1 MQSRYLDQAFI
12 YQLNTRV
19 FCKENNMNLET
30 ISDRFFHSY
39 EFKAAD
45 FIWFMG
51 VWKPSGASKK
61 IAREHAGLQSEYRK
75 ALSDL
80 TDDDIAGSPYSIS
93 EYQPNP
99 ILCKGM
105 SKIRELKL
113 KLEKQGK
120 KLILDFVP
128 NHMSVDSPMIDQYP
142 DLFLFK
148 EGAETDQNS
157 FLHRN
162 GRVYFHGRDP
172 YFDGWTDT
180 VQWDFSRPGVL
191 TLHRQ
196 FLLEIADVCHGVR
209 CDMAML
215 PMKDVFEKTHGKTAI
230 DYWKPLID
238 SIRQVYPN
246 FIFMGEVYWNREYDL
261 QQEGF
266 DFTYDKTLYDRL
278 KSGTGYE
285 IRSHLQAEESFQK
298 KSLRFMENHD
308 EERAYHAFGE
318 RSIHC
323 FSLLNFIPGAILYH
337 EGQSLGLE
345 IKLPVQLSRA
355 SRENS
360 KPEVQEFYKR
370 CFTQLIHRKH
380 SELYREDLTFHPFD
394 SAENLFISFSLSY
407 TTEKVLHQYKTK
419 EYNLEILT
427 FNPESREIAGWLHPG
442 KQSLDILHGIHSD
455 KVIMTD
461 VLTGLTYEKDKKE
474 IFEKGI
480 YVNLKPSYA
489 HWFVVHISG

>member
-51 VWKPSGASKK
+51 VWKPSSASKK
-61 IAREHAGLQSEYRK
+61 IAREHSGLQSEYRK

-80 TDDDIAGSPYSIS
+80 TDEDIAGSPYSIS

-99 ILCKGM
+99 ALCRGM
-105 SKIRELKL
+105 SKIRDLKT

-128 NHMSVDSPMIDQYP
+128 NHMSVDSPLIDQYP
-142 DLFLFK
+142 DLFLSR
-148 EGAETDQNS
+148 EGSETDQNT

-162 GRVYFHGRDP
+162 GKVYFHGRDP

-238 SIRQVYPN
+238 SIKQVYPN

-278 KSGTGYE
+278 KSGSGYE

-298 KSLRFMENHD
+298 KSLRFIENHD

-318 RSIHC
+318 RSVHC

-345 IKLPVQLSRA
+345 IKLPVQLGRA
-355 SRENS
+355 SREES
-360 KPEVQEFYKR
+360 KTEVQEFYKR
-370 CFTQLIHRKH
+370 CFTQIIHRKH
-380 SELYREDLTFHPFD
+380 SELYREDLVFHPFD
-394 SAENLFISFSLSY
+394 SSENLFLCFSLSY

-419 EYNLEILT
+419 EYNLELLI
-427 FNPESREIAGWLHPG
+427 FNPENREIAGWLHPG
-442 KQSLDILHGIHSD
+442 KQASEIIHAIHSE
-455 KVIMTD
+455 KITMTD
-461 VLTGLTYEKDKKE
+461 VLTGQTFEKDKKE
-474 IFEKGI
+474 ILEKGI
-480 YVNLKPSYA
+480 YASLPPGHS
-489 HWFVVHISG
+489 HWFVVKLE